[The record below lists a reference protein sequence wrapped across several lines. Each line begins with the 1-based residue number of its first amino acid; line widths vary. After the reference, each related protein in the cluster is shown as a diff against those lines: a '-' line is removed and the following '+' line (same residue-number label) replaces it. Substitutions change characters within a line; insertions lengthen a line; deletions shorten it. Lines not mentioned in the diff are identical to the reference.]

1 MNKLHR
7 IYCLGTHSEYK
18 EKSENISHISAGL
31 FQWEKKKNLI
41 KGRSAPVIGNVLK
54 LGPWVLRKDF
64 EAWLLPPYLYD
75 LKKINIPELSLSR

>member
-64 EAWLLPPYLYD
+64 EA
-75 LKKINIPELSLSR
+75 